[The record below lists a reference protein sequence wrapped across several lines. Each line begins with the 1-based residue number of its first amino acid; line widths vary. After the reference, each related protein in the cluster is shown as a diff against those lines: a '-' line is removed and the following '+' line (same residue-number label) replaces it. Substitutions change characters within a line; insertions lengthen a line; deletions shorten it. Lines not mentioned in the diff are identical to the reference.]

1 MTGLRRELG
10 LLDATMINVG
20 TMVGSAIFIVPA
32 GIALALHATGPILI
46 AWIVGGIV
54 SLFGALSVAELAG
67 AYPEAGG
74 QYAYLRE
81 AYGPLWGYLYGWAN
95 FAIINAASIA
105 AIAVGFAQYLGFFVP
120 LGPWGVKLVAAA
132 TIVGLTWLNARGVR
146 LGATTQNVLTFLKM
160 AALGAVVLCGLL
172 LHGGSA
178 AHLQPLWS
186 GGSLKSLASPFGVA
200 MVAVLWAYDG
210 WIESTYVGS
219 EIKNPGRNLP
229 WSIIISTL
237 IVMALY
243 TLVSVAYIWVLSP
256 AKMAGSSLVAADA
269 AQVVLGSIGAGFIA
283 LAILVSTL
291 GANNG
296 IVLTAARIPYAMA
309 EGGLFFRWA
318 GKVDERF
325 ATPRNALIAQGGL
338 AFALVFL
345 GSYDQLA
352 GYVIF
357 ASWLFYAMSCAAVIH
372 LRGAAPDQPRP
383 YRTWG
388 YPVTPLI
395 FIGFATWL
403 VGRMVADAPLE
414 SAKGAGLLLLG
425 IPGYLYWRR
434 RG

>member
-32 GIALALHATGPILI
+32 GVALALHATGPILI
-46 AWIVGGIV
+46 AWVVGGIV
-54 SLFGALSVAELAG
+54 SLFGALSVAELAS

-81 AYGPLWGYLYGWAN
+81 AYGPVWGYLYGWAN

-105 AIAVGFAQYLGFFVP
+105 AIAVGFASYLGFFVP
-120 LGPWGVKLVAAA
+120 LGPWGIKLVAVASIA
-132 TIVGLTWLNARGVR
+132 GLTWLNARGVR
-146 LGATTQNVLTFLKM
+146 LGATTQNVFTFLKM
-160 AALGAVVLCGLL
+160 GALASIVVFGFL

-178 AHLQPLWS
+178 AHFHPLWP
-186 GGSLKSLASPFGVA
+186 GGGIASLASPFGVA

-219 EIKNPGRNLP
+219 EIKNPGINLP

-237 IVMALY
+237 IVMVLY

-256 AKMAGSSLVAADA
+256 ARMAGSPLVAADA
-269 AQVVLGSIGAGFIA
+269 AQVVLGSIGAGFVA
-283 LAILVSTL
+283 AAILVSTL

-296 IVLTAARIPYAMA
+296 IILTAARIPYAMS

-318 GKVDERF
+318 GQVDARF
-325 ATPRNALIAQGGL
+325 ATPRNSLIAQGGL
-338 AFALVFL
+338 ALVLVFL
-345 GSYDQLA
+345 GTYDQLA

-372 LRGAAPDQPRP
+372 LRGTAPDQPRP

-395 FIGFATWL
+395 FICFATWL
-403 VGRMVADAPLE
+403 VGRMVFDAPLE

-434 RG
+434 RR